1 MTKTKI
7 VFGVDIGGTN
17 TVFGLVTEEGKC
29 KIETRFKTQ
38 SFVQANDF
46 FKHLAEKINE
56 EFNKTK
62 NKYDL
67 VGIGIGAPNGNYYR
81 KTIENPPNL
90 NWGIV
95 DVDKV
100 LNEYFKIPIAVTND
114 ANATAIGEL
123 LFGSGIGMKDLIVIT
138 LGTGLGSGIIVNGK
152 LVHGHDGFA
161 GELGHTNYEPNGR
174 ECTCGLKGCL
184 ETYASGTGIVRTAIE
199 LLKKSST
206 SSKLRNF
213 SDRSITSEL
222 IYEEALVGDKI
233 ALQCFEFTGKALGSK
248 LADAVAVTNP
258 EAIFLLG
265 GLANAGD
272 LIIEPTKK
280 YMEENLFT
288 PFKNKVKILPS
299 GLTNVNA
306 AVLGSAALIWKELK
320 LFSF

>member
-123 LFGSGIGMKDLIVIT
+123 LFGSGKGMKDLIVIT

-184 ETYASGTGIVRTAIE
+184 ETYAS
-199 LLKKSST
+199 KH
-206 SSKLRNF
+206 
-213 SDRSITSEL
+213 
-222 IYEEALVGDKI
+222 
-233 ALQCFEFTGKALGSK
+233 
-248 LADAVAVTNP
+248 
-258 EAIFLLG
+258 
-265 GLANAGD
+265 
-272 LIIEPTKK
+272 
-280 YMEENLFT
+280 
-288 PFKNKVKILPS
+288 
-299 GLTNVNA
+299 
-306 AVLGSAALIWKELK
+306 
-320 LFSF
+320 